1 MSHGQKVTF
10 AIKDLRIK
18 SLIQS
23 CYFVKKKKKT
33 EKLINTFIKGL

>member
-23 CYFVKKKKKT
+23 CYFVKKNDWKVDK
-33 EKLINTFIKGL
+33 NTFIKGL

>member
-23 CYFVKKKKKT
+23 CYFVKKKKKDW
-33 EKLINTFIKGL
+33 KVDKNIY